1 MAALSCEEPGSVSKK
16 RKRKRKREERDT
28 GKGVLVQLSPFKP
41 SGKFKTCQTLD
52 TSYSVKP
59 SKQWTG
65 MTRYNNFV
73 LNNIKY
79 HSGDFAYVNNEKS
92 VERQEA
98 VKESAQYQAM
108 PDPTHCW
115 VAKILEIRA
124 SDEQHVYARIYWM
137 YYPDE
142 LPPNTYDNGEIVS
155 GRQPYHGENE
165 LIASNHMDV
174 LNVVSVAMR
183 AVVHQSERPNDG
195 PNEHAL
201 YWRQALD
208 VSTLELSLVD

>member
-142 LPPNTYDNGEIVS
+142 LPPN
-155 GRQPYHGENE
+155 
-165 LIASNHMDV
+165 
-174 LNVVSVAMR
+174 AMR